1 MTDEGGP
8 DMVSFREAA
17 KRVVAEEIAP
27 SMTHQRVSQMC
38 RDDPEFPAVF
48 TVGRT
53 RVLDWTVA
61 RPYFVARAAAAARR
75 DSRRRMPKPPA
86 SE

>member
-17 KRVVAEEIAP
+17 RRVVAEQIAP
-27 SMTHQRVSQMC
+27 SMTHQRVSQLC
-38 RDDPEFPAVF
+38 RDDPDFPPVV

-53 RVLDWTVA
+53 RVLDWNVA
-61 RPYFVARAAAAARR
+61 RPYFRAKAEAAALR
-75 DSRRRMPKPPA
+75 DSRRRMPKPPT